1 MYTRCMDKFHHTVE
15 SNLPHHPSDFFG
27 SPWKTER
34 EKTLHKFDDHQ
45 VPSVLGDMHVPII
58 Y

>member
-1 MYTRCMDKFHHTVE
+1 MDKFHHILE
-15 SNLPHHPSDFFG
+15 SNLPHHPADFFG